1 MNRRYL
7 KNFWI
12 GLLLFPFFQSF
23 AQSDDLNAVFAD
35 LIYDPTKSYTNG
47 SAVVISLEDGEI
59 YTASQDV
66 PAAADGSN
74 GPNGANA
81 STYWGDSST
90 TTQQFEANN
99 PTFLNDLP
107 SDINTTEL
115 STSVADLTNPT
126 SDDPDLPNA
135 GSTDVVLRGISTAGY
150 ISSSSKLSGGFTI
163 SGGSM
168 SVLATGKGGKE
179 YLSTGSLQDTLNN
192 PSMSLLSLGNSTPL
206 HTNADW
212 TTGSHVSAL
221 TATNFFANYESDDSG
236 LYVTLAAGSYLA
248 DISSSDG
255 DAGGSLVEVYN
266 NYQYFDNSYADAKLQ
281 GISTNGIVNNGTEP
295 GQRMS
300 AAVTLGNT
308 AGTTA
313 STKRLVIMAKY
324 SLGVTSDHL
333 EDPKLEVRNSSGT
346 VIASNDD
353 WSLNATS
360 VKNAITTTGL
370 MNGYRDKDA
379 AIILNVTSGDY
390 FVDVYSQDGDSG
402 GALVEVYDLD
412 LLESIYGWNLGN

>member
-1 MNRRYL
+1 MKAL
-7 KNFWI
+7 VVTS
-12 GLLLFPFFQSF
+12 LFLFLSSMVSAQAPSTWNQSSSYS
-23 AQSDDLNAVFAD
+23 QGDLV
-35 LIYDPTKSYTNG
+35 ING
-47 SAVVISLEDGEI
+47 NTT
-59 YTASQDV
+59 YQASQDV
-66 PAAADGSN
+66 PAN
-74 GPNGANA
+74 TEITNT
-81 STYWGDSST
+81 TYWSTLDS
-90 TTQQFEANN
+90 QV
-99 PTFLNDLP
+99 PTETP
-107 SDINTTEL
+107 SGADSL
-115 STSVADLTNPT
+115 STPDASEVENLTVPDSNSSGT
-126 SDDPDLPNA
+126 DDPDLPNA

-212 TTGSHVSAL
+212 STGSHVSEL

-266 NYQYFDNSYADAKLQ
+266 NYQYFDNTYADAKLT

-300 AAVTLGNT
+300 AAVTIGNT

-313 STKRLVIMAKY
+313 STKRIIIMAKY

-333 EDPKLEVRNSSGT
+333 EDPKLEVRDSSGS

-353 WSLNATS
+353 WSSNAAS
-360 VKNAITTTGL
+360 VKTAITTTGL

-379 AIILNVTSGDY
+379 AIILSVNSGSY

>member
-1 MNRRYL
+1 MKAL
-7 KNFWI
+7 V
-12 GLLLFPFFQSF
+12 LTSLFLFLSSFVSAQAPATWSQSS
-23 AQSDDLNAVFAD
+23 AYSQGDLV
-35 LIYDPTKSYTNG
+35 ING
-47 SAVVISLEDGEI
+47 TTT
-59 YTASQDV
+59 YQASQDV
-66 PAAADGSN
+66 PANTEITNTSYWSTLDSQVPTETPSGADS
-74 GPNGANA
+74 
-81 STYWGDSST
+81 
-90 TTQQFEANN
+90 
-99 PTFLNDLP
+99 
-107 SDINTTEL
+107 L
-115 STSVADLTNPT
+115 STPDASEVENLTVPDSNSSGT
-126 SDDPDLPNA
+126 DDPDLPNA

-192 PSMSLLSLGNSTPL
+192 PGMSLLSLGNSTPL

-212 TTGSHVSAL
+212 STGSHVSEL

-266 NYQYFDNSYADAKLQ
+266 NYQYFDNSYADAKLT

-300 AAVTLGNT
+300 AAVTIGNT

-313 STKRLVIMAKY
+313 STKRIIIMAKY

-333 EDPKLEVRNSSGT
+333 EDPKLEVRDSSGS

-353 WSLNATS
+353 WSSNAAS
-360 VKNAITTTGL
+360 VKTAITTTGL

-379 AIILNVTSGDY
+379 AIILSVNSGSY

>member
-1 MNRRYL
+1 MKAL
-7 KNFWI
+7 VVTS
-12 GLLLFPFFQSF
+12 LFLFLSSIVSAQAPSAWSQSS
-23 AQSDDLNAVFAD
+23 AYSQGDLV
-35 LIYDPTKSYTNG
+35 ING
-47 SAVVISLEDGEI
+47 TTT
-59 YTASQDV
+59 YQASQDV
-66 PAAADGSN
+66 PANTEITNTSYWSTLDSQVPTETPSGADS
-74 GPNGANA
+74 
-81 STYWGDSST
+81 
-90 TTQQFEANN
+90 
-99 PTFLNDLP
+99 
-107 SDINTTEL
+107 L
-115 STSVADLTNPT
+115 STPDASEVENLTVPDSNSSGT
-126 SDDPDLPNA
+126 DDPDLPNA

-212 TTGSHVSAL
+212 STGSHVSEL

-266 NYQYFDNSYADAKLQ
+266 NYQYFDNSYADAKLT

-300 AAVTLGNT
+300 AAVTIGNT

-313 STKRLVIMAKY
+313 STKRIIIMAKY

-333 EDPKLEVRNSSGT
+333 EDPKLEVRDSSGS

-353 WSLNATS
+353 WSSNAAS
-360 VKNAITTTGL
+360 VKTAITTTGL

-379 AIILNVTSGDY
+379 AIILSVNSGSY

>member
-1 MNRRYL
+1 MKAL
-7 KNFWI
+7 V
-12 GLLLFPFFQSF
+12 LTSLFLFLSSFVSAQAPATWSQSS
-23 AQSDDLNAVFAD
+23 AYSQGDLV
-35 LIYDPTKSYTNG
+35 ING
-47 SAVVISLEDGEI
+47 TTT
-59 YTASQDV
+59 YQASQDV
-66 PAAADGSN
+66 PANTEITNTSYWSTLDSQVPTETPSGADS
-74 GPNGANA
+74 
-81 STYWGDSST
+81 
-90 TTQQFEANN
+90 
-99 PTFLNDLP
+99 
-107 SDINTTEL
+107 L
-115 STSVADLTNPT
+115 STPDASEVENLTVPDSNSSGT
-126 SDDPDLPNA
+126 DDPDLPNA

-163 SGGSM
+163 PGGSM

-192 PSMSLLSLGNSTPL
+192 PGMSLLSLGNSTPL

-212 TTGSHVSAL
+212 STGSHVSEL

-266 NYQYFDNSYADAKLQ
+266 NYQYFDNTYADAKLT

-295 GQRMS
+295 GQTMS
-300 AAVTLGNT
+300 AAVTIGNT

-313 STKRLVIMAKY
+313 STKRIIIMAKY

-333 EDPKLEVRNSSGT
+333 EDPKLEVRDSSGS

-353 WSLNATS
+353 WSSNAAS
-360 VKNAITTTGL
+360 VKTAITTTGL

-379 AIILNVTSGDY
+379 AIILSVNSGSY

>member
-1 MNRRYL
+1 MKAL
-7 KNFWI
+7 VVTS
-12 GLLLFPFFQSF
+12 LFLFLYSIVSAQAPATWSQSSTYS
-23 AQSDDLNAVFAD
+23 QGDLV
-35 LIYDPTKSYTNG
+35 ING
-47 SAVVISLEDGEI
+47 TTT
-59 YTASQDV
+59 YQASQDV
-66 PAAADGSN
+66 PAN
-74 GPNGANA
+74 TEITNT
-81 STYWGDSST
+81 TYWSTLDSQVPTETPSGADSLT
-90 TTQQFEANN
+90 TPDASEVEN
-99 PTFLNDLP
+99 
-107 SDINTTEL
+107 
-115 STSVADLTNPT
+115 LTVPDSNSSGT
-126 SDDPDLPNA
+126 DDPDLPNA

-212 TTGSHVSAL
+212 STGSHVSEL

-266 NYQYFDNSYADAKLQ
+266 NYQYFDNTYADAKLT

-300 AAVTLGNT
+300 AAVTIGNT

-313 STKRLVIMAKY
+313 STKRIIIMAKY

-333 EDPKLEVRNSSGT
+333 EDPKLEVRDSSGS

-353 WSLNATS
+353 WSSNAAS
-360 VKNAITTTGL
+360 VKTAITTTGL

-379 AIILNVTSGDY
+379 AIILSVNSGSY

>member
-1 MNRRYL
+1 MKAL
-7 KNFWI
+7 VVTS
-12 GLLLFPFFQSF
+12 LFLFLSSIVSAQAPSAWNQSS
-23 AQSDDLNAVFAD
+23 AYSQGDLV
-35 LIYDPTKSYTNG
+35 ING
-47 SAVVISLEDGEI
+47 TTT
-59 YTASQDV
+59 YQASQDV
-66 PAAADGSN
+66 PANTEITNTSYWSTLDSQVPTETPSGADS
-74 GPNGANA
+74 
-81 STYWGDSST
+81 
-90 TTQQFEANN
+90 
-99 PTFLNDLP
+99 
-107 SDINTTEL
+107 L
-115 STSVADLTNPT
+115 STPDASEVENLTVPDSNSSGT
-126 SDDPDLPNA
+126 DDPDLPNA

-212 TTGSHVSAL
+212 STGSHVSEL

-266 NYQYFDNSYADAKLQ
+266 NYQYFDNSYADAKLT

-300 AAVTLGNT
+300 AAVTIGNT

-313 STKRLVIMAKY
+313 STKRIIIMAKY

-333 EDPKLEVRNSSGT
+333 EDPKLEVRDSSGS

-353 WSLNATS
+353 WSSNAAS
-360 VKNAITTTGL
+360 VKTAITTTGL

-379 AIILNVTSGDY
+379 AIILSVNSGSY

>member
-1 MNRRYL
+1 MKALAIISIFVYL
-7 KNFWI
+7 TT
-12 GLLLFPFFQSF
+12 LLSAQGPATWSQST
-23 AQSDDLNAVFAD
+23 A
-35 LIYDPTKSYTNG
+35 YTHPALVING
-47 SAVVISLEDGEI
+47 TTTYLSL
-59 YTASQDV
+59 QNV
-66 PAAADGSN
+66 PADTDITN
-74 GPNGANA
+74 T
-81 STYWGDSST
+81 TYWSTLDSLVPNET
-90 TTQQFEANN
+90 
-99 PTFLNDLP
+99 P
-107 SDINTTEL
+107 SGSESL
-115 STSVADLTNPT
+115 STPDASEVSDLVVPDGASGT
-126 SDDPDLPNA
+126 DDPDLPNA

-212 TTGSHVSAL
+212 STGSHVSEL

-266 NYQYFDNSYADAKLQ
+266 NYQYFDNSYADAKLT

-300 AAVTLGNT
+300 AAVTIGNT

-313 STKRLVIMAKY
+313 STKRIIIMAKY

-333 EDPKLEVRNSSGT
+333 EDPKLEVRNSSNT
-346 VIASNDD
+346 VIATNDD
-353 WSLNATS
+353 WSSNAAS
-360 VKNAITTTGL
+360 VKTAITTTGL

-379 AIILNVTSGDY
+379 AIILSVTSGSY

>member
-1 MNRRYL
+1 MKAL
-7 KNFWI
+7 VVTS
-12 GLLLFPFFQSF
+12 LFLFLSSIVSAQAPSAWSQSS
-23 AQSDDLNAVFAD
+23 AYSQGDLV
-35 LIYDPTKSYTNG
+35 ING
-47 SAVVISLEDGEI
+47 TTT
-59 YTASQDV
+59 YQASQDV
-66 PAAADGSN
+66 PANTEITNTSYWSTLDSQVPTETPSGADS
-74 GPNGANA
+74 
-81 STYWGDSST
+81 
-90 TTQQFEANN
+90 
-99 PTFLNDLP
+99 
-107 SDINTTEL
+107 L
-115 STSVADLTNPT
+115 STPDASEVENLTVPDSNSSGT
-126 SDDPDLPNA
+126 DDPDLPNA

-212 TTGSHVSAL
+212 STGSHVSEL

-266 NYQYFDNSYADAKLQ
+266 NYQYFDNSYADAKLT
-281 GISTNGIVNNGTEP
+281 GISTNRIVNNGTEP

-300 AAVTLGNT
+300 AAVTIGNT

-313 STKRLVIMAKY
+313 STKRIIIMAKY

-333 EDPKLEVRNSSGT
+333 EDPKLEVRDSSGS

-353 WSLNATS
+353 WSSNAAS
-360 VKNAITTTGL
+360 VKTAITTTGL

-379 AIILNVTSGDY
+379 AIILSVNSGSY

>member
-1 MNRRYL
+1 MKAL
-7 KNFWI
+7 VVTS
-12 GLLLFPFFQSF
+12 LFLFLSSIVSAQAPSAWSQSS
-23 AQSDDLNAVFAD
+23 AYSQGDLV
-35 LIYDPTKSYTNG
+35 ING
-47 SAVVISLEDGEI
+47 TTT
-59 YTASQDV
+59 YQASQDV
-66 PAAADGSN
+66 PAN
-74 GPNGANA
+74 TEITNT
-81 STYWGDSST
+81 TYWSTLDS
-90 TTQQFEANN
+90 QV
-99 PTFLNDLP
+99 PTETP
-107 SDINTTEL
+107 SGADSL
-115 STSVADLTNPT
+115 STPDASEVENLTVPDSNSSGT
-126 SDDPDLPNA
+126 DDPDLPNA

-212 TTGSHVSAL
+212 STGSHVSEL

-266 NYQYFDNSYADAKLQ
+266 NYQYFDNSYADAKLT

-300 AAVTLGNT
+300 AAVTIGNT

-313 STKRLVIMAKY
+313 STKRIIIMAKY

-333 EDPKLEVRNSSGT
+333 EDPKLEVRDSSGS

-353 WSLNATS
+353 WSSNAAS
-360 VKNAITTTGL
+360 VKTAITTTGL

-379 AIILNVTSGDY
+379 AIILSVNSGSY